1 MERISHQQQGA
12 SPYQIQKNTRKR
24 VKIIIALIIS
34 ISLIITVLYVDF
46 LPKKLSKKDLIT
58 IKGVV
63 YEPFC
68 VKKRHRGKS
77 YLYGNISGVKGC
89 FFDFSLIER
98 YSDRSRALIKNVKVN
113 DTIIV
118 AIPKTDFYNATRPG
132 PKSIIDVHFSN
143 HTFTVYEIYH
153 KNKCYQ
159 TLEQSN
165 QAISGNSR
173 IGIIILIIVI
183 TVLII
188 HDVWQKE

>member
-1 MERISHQQQGA
+1 LEHIPHQHQGV
-12 SPYQIQKNTRKR
+12 SPYQTKKNTQKR
-24 VKIIIALIIS
+24 VKIIIGLIFSIGLII
-34 ISLIITVLYVDF
+34 IVLTMDF
-46 LPKKLSKKDLIT
+46 LPKKLGEKDLIH

-68 VKKRHRGKS
+68 VIKPHRGKS

-98 YSDRSRALIKNVKVN
+98 YSDRSRALIKNAKVS

-132 PKSIIDVHFSN
+132 PKSIIDVHFKS

-165 QAISGNSR
+165 QAIGENSR
-173 IGIIILIIVI
+173 IGIIILIILI

-188 HDVWQKE
+188 RDVWQKE

>member
-1 MERISHQQQGA
+1 MEHIPHQHQGV
-12 SPYQIQKNTRKR
+12 SPYQTKKNTRKR
-24 VKIIIALIIS
+24 VKIIIGLIFS
-34 ISLIITVLYVDF
+34 ISLIIIVLSMDF
-46 LPKKLSKKDLIT
+46 LPKKLGKNDLIH
-58 IKGVV
+58 IKGIV

-68 VKKRHRGKS
+68 VKKRQRGKS

-118 AIPKTDFYNATRPG
+118 AIPKTEFYNATRPG
-132 PKSIIDVHFSN
+132 PKSIIDVHFNS

-165 QAISGNSR
+165 QAIGGNNK
-173 IGIIILIIVI
+173 IGLIILIIVI
-183 TVLII
+183 TGFII
-188 HDVWQKE
+188 HDLKQKE